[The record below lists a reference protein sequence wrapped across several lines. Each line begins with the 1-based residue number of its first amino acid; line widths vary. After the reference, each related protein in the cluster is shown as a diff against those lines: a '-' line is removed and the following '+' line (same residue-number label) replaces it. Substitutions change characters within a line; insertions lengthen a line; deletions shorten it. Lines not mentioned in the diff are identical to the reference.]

1 MARKSNDLNPKVVGT
16 YLLLVATII
25 FGFVFSGRPGR
36 IDSIGVFAIRIGVL
50 AAVVFGSY
58 RKLLQKTNGRA
69 LSTIEANLKEIL
81 VYSLISLSLIL
92 CFVLLLPSLTRT
104 SNPDYD
110 PAKGPVIIEQCSY
123 DYAQGEVCGD
133 TDLNPE
139 FLQGGENTRIFVALL
154 IGGAHYFFY
163 AKTTKWLK
171 SLKVTEIN
179 GQQMWQGEF
188 EGIDLRKRNL
198 TGAQLSHA
206 TLINANLAG
215 AKLVR
220 AELYKANLSGANLSG
235 ANLRGANLKDA
246 NLEGAD
252 LSHASLREAT
262 LSGATMPNGTIHD

>member
-1 MARKSNDLNPKVVGT
+1 VGRKSKDLNWKVAVT
-16 YLLLVATII
+16 YLI
-25 FGFVFSGRPGR
+25 FVTSIVMGIVLQGNPGQT
-36 IDSIGVFAIRIGVL
+36 DSIGVFLVRVGVL

-69 LSTIEANLKEIL
+69 LSTIEANLKEIF
-81 VYSLISLSLIL
+81 VYFLISVSLIS
-92 CFVLLLPSLTRT
+92 CFVLFLPSLTKT
-104 SNPDYD
+104 PNPDYL
-110 PAKGPVIIEQCSY
+110 PAEGPVIIEQCSY

-139 FLQGGENTRIFVALL
+139 FLQGGEYIRIFVALL

-163 AKTTKWLK
+163 TRATKWLK
-171 SLKVTEIN
+171 NLKVIEVN
-179 GQQMWQGEF
+179 GKTIWEAEL

-206 TLINANLAG
+206 NLTNANLAG

-235 ANLRGANLKDA
+235 VNLRGANLKDA
-246 NLEGAD
+246 NLKGAD
-252 LSHASLREAT
+252 LSHASLRGAI
-262 LSGATMPNGTIHD
+262 LSGATMPNGAIHD